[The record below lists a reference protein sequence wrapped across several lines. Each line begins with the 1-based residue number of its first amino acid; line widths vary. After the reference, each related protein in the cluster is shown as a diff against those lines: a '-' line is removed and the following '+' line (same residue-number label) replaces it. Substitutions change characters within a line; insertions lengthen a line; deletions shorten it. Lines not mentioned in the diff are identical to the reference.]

1 VTTPTLTASQQ
12 ELLRGIPGRVPVSR
26 IDRIWIFTAHL
37 GKLRETGLFVLSLM
51 PEEEADRQR
60 TLVTLQYQAET
71 IKNKLVLTDSLSEE
85 GRAPMEQIERVIS
98 GVVARA
104 HEESGELVTARIEGQ
119 EERWSQLLEQLGI
132 QA

>member
-1 VTTPTLTASQQ
+1 
-12 ELLRGIPGRVPVSR
+12 VPVSR

-71 IKNKLVLTDSLSEE
+71 IRNKLVLTDSLSEE